1 MKTLESLL
9 NQSLGGAVEIL
20 AGPFALHRYPD
31 WGEPAEPCM
40 AVVGVDGG
48 DLVVASAA
56 VDSHLRNSAT
66 ADNQNTWELGDVM
79 ELFVQV
85 PGREDYYEFHATPE
99 GRRLQL
105 HLPDFRTLHRAS
117 LAERYCDCAL
127 AVKNA
132 VRDGV
137 WLCQMRVPLARID
150 AAAAEGLRY
159 AVCRYN
165 YGLSGKPELST
176 TMTDA
181 SRGFH
186 NPPNWLALG
195 RKEG

>member
-1 MKTLESLL
+1 MKTLDLL
-9 NQSLGGAVEIL
+9 LRQSLGKSVNVL
-20 AGPFALHRYPD
+20 VGPFALHRYPD
-31 WGEPAEPCM
+31 WGEPVEPCV
-40 AVVGVDGG
+40 ALLGLDGS

-56 VDSHLRNSAT
+56 EDSHLHNAAT
-66 ADNQNTWELGDVM
+66 TDNQNTWELGDVM
-79 ELFVQV
+79 ELFVQA
-85 PGREDYYEFHATPE
+85 PGHEDYYELHATPE

-105 HLPDFRTLHRAS
+105 HLPDYRTLHRAS

-132 VRDGV
+132 ARDGV
-137 WLCQMRVPLARID
+137 WFCERRVPRARIQG
-150 AAAAEGLRY
+150 AIAEGLRY

-165 YGLSGKPELST
+165 YGSAGKPELST

-181 SRGFH
+181 TRGFH

-195 RKEG
+195 RKED